1 MQSTSQS
8 WTYRWL
14 SQCLLVLLSC
24 FGSTASFGQKK
35 YDPGA
40 SDTEIRIGQT
50 LPYSGPVSML
60 GNVGKVSSAY
70 LEMINA
76 QGGING
82 RKIKLISLDD
92 SYSPV
97 KTMEATRRLVENE
110 EVLFLFGSVGT
121 ATNQVVHRYLNQKK
135 IPQLLILSGANKWND
150 PANFPWTLSGMF
162 SYEAEARVYAK
173 HMLAQVKDPKIAV
186 LSQNDEFGR
195 DFLRGLR
202 TALGDKATSMIVGLA
217 TYEATDPTVDSQIIM
232 LKATGAN
239 VLMSF
244 TNGKF
249 TSQSIRKA
257 AELGWKPQVYV
268 PLGSSSI
275 ASILQPAGLDNAL
288 GAVTIANQK
297 NPLDP
302 QWRDD
307 PGMKDYKE
315 FMKRWAPALDS
326 NESLNVSGV
335 TLTRLILDVLRQCG
349 DDLTRD
355 NVMKQ
360 MLSLKNYSNS
370 LMLPGVSITTGANDY
385 ELYGATRLQRF
396 NGQSWVPFGES
407 FPLR

>member
-1 MQSTSQS
+1 
-8 WTYRWL
+8 
-14 SQCLLVLLSC
+14 
-24 FGSTASFGQKK
+24 
-35 YDPGA
+35 
-40 SDTEIRIGQT
+40 
-50 LPYSGPVSML
+50 
-60 GNVGKVSSAY
+60 
-70 LEMINA
+70 
-76 QGGING
+76 
-82 RKIKLISLDD
+82 
-92 SYSPV
+92 
-97 KTMEATRRLVENE
+97 
-110 EVLFLFGSVGT
+110 
-121 ATNQVVHRYLNQKK
+121 
-135 IPQLLILSGANKWND
+135 
-150 PANFPWTLSGMF
+150 
-162 SYEAEARVYAK
+162 
-173 HMLAQVKDPKIAV
+173 
-186 LSQNDEFGR
+186 
-195 DFLRGLR
+195 
-202 TALGDKATSMIVGLA
+202 
-217 TYEATDPTVDSQIIM
+217 
-232 LKATGAN
+232 
-239 VLMSF
+239 MSF

-257 AELGWKPQVYV
+257 AELGWKPQIYV

-370 LMLPGVSITTGANDY
+370 LMLPGVSITTGVSDY
-385 ELYGATRLQRF
+385 ELYGSTRLQRF